1 MSFPIALFAKFG
13 LFAHKNDPDF
23 FDLRLA
29 RARNREERRAARV
42 FVFKSLLSHS
52 AA

>member
-13 LFAHKNDPDF
+13 MFAHKDDQDF
-23 FDLRLA
+23 FDMRLA
-29 RARNREERRAARV
+29 RTRIREERRAARA